1 MIEPK
6 AYSILKAQEL
16 ELLAEATERCE
27 GMGKGD
33 QFSPSMPKYNNSFQ
47 FLSLTITSP
56 SIIQTSVYHFFGV
69 SLVALVPEFFLF

>member
-1 MIEPK
+1 MSTKPAIEQIK

-33 QFSPSMPKYNNSFQ
+33 QFSPSMLKYNNSFQ
-47 FLSLTITSP
+47 FLSLTMKS
-56 SIIQTSVYHFFGV
+56 FFIKKKIGK
-69 SLVALVPEFFLF
+69 LQAGFEP